1 MLVLIHQRLSVE
13 QCLCVACVISVFIWL
28 TRRPR
33 MKIKRMKTINKP
45 PIEIIFHSSIR
56 RGASVS
62 SLSWL
67 SRLLASLFS
76 VGDSGDNDDEG
87 DVDTVVSICWDDVT
101 DGAIVLS
108 FWTPCNGA
116 VKTGIQGRKTHVRL
130 NSLLWDYYY
139 PLHVTDCVTS
149 GYFFTDVTSFRYFFS
164 NKKLNYTALFIV
176 ANLVDRWSFI
186 RIRRKLINIRDL

>member
-1 MLVLIHQRLSVE
+1 MYNWLWHNVQQNNKSRDWHNLKYYHYTIIIKLKRVLVLIHQRLSVE

-67 SRLLASLFS
+67 FRLLASLFS

-130 NSLLWDYYY
+130 NSLLWDM
-139 PLHVTDCVTS
+139 
-149 GYFFTDVTSFRYFFS
+149 
-164 NKKLNYTALFIV
+164 
-176 ANLVDRWSFI
+176 
-186 RIRRKLINIRDL
+186 